1 MTTLA
6 DTQALGRFLAATE
19 RRAFRIA
26 QIATGSREDALDIVQ
41 ESMLKLAERYSGRP
55 EQEWRPLFFRILQ
68 SKIRDWQ
75 RRNRIRM
82 RFRGWLRGRDPEDP
96 LDDSIQ
102 TVRDPHGRDPEQE
115 SGRDQ
120 LLVRLEAALRELPAR
135 QQQTFLLRAWEGM
148 DVKQTA
154 HAMGISPGS
163 VKTHYHRA
171 LRTLRSVLGD
181 EDE

>member
-1 MTTLA
+1 VTTLA

-41 ESMLKLAERYSGRP
+41 DSMLKLAERYSAKP
-55 EQEWRPLFFRILQ
+55 EQQWKPLFYRILQ

-75 RRNRIRM
+75 RRNRVRM
-82 RFRGWLRGRDPEDP
+82 RFRGWLGRSDSENPLEDP
-96 LDDSIQ
+96 IQ
-102 TVRDPHGRDPEQE
+102 TVPDPHGRDPEQE
-115 SGRDQ
+115 SGQDRA
-120 LLVRLEAALRELPAR
+120 LVRLEAALRQLPAR

-148 DVKQTA
+148 NVAQTA
-154 HAMGISPGS
+154 QAMGISAGS

-171 LRTLRSVLGD
+171 VRTLREVLGD